1 MTWKLDGVS
10 VLFTKDSLISERG
23 LRKMGYTI
31 PKEKVKAVHDEDLE
45 KFIDGLGMLNELK
58 RGELKCKFCKTTITF
73 KNLQSMFP
81 QSGSV
86 KFVCDSPDCAKEL
99 RTLLREGVVAL

>member
-1 MTWKLDGVS
+1 M
-10 VLFTKDSLISERG
+10 RH
-23 LRKMGYTI
+23 TI

-45 KFIDGLGMLNELK
+45 KFIEGLGMLNEFS
-58 RGELKCKFCKTTITF
+58 RGELRCKFCKTTITF
-73 KNLQSMFP
+73 ENMQSVFP

-86 KFVCDSPDCAKEL
+86 KFVCDGPDCAKEL